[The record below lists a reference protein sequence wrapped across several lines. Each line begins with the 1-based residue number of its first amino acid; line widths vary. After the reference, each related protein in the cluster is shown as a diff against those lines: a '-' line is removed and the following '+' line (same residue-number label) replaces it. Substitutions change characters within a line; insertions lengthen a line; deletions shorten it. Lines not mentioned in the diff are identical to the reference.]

1 MPLPTLLVRCGQSGA
16 RGLLLHCF
24 PPIRGGSGVKKSSAF
39 DNAEYRAAGR
49 KSLLENYLTDSIH
62 VKC

>member
-1 MPLPTLLVRCGQSGA
+1 MPLPTLLVQCGQSWVCD
-16 RGLLLHCF
+16 LLLHCF
-24 PPIRGGSGVKKSSAF
+24 TPIRGGSGVKKSSAF
-39 DNAEYRAAGR
+39 DNAEYRAAGQ